1 MPSDLRLHPSSVL
14 FGLGKVAKD
23 LALPGIVFLFSAL
36 RGGDWDWW
44 DWEVWA
50 LALVIPYTIVSVAR
64 HLSFRYRY
72 EGTEMVIRTGLVFRN
87 ERHIPYARIQNLD
100 AVQNVLHRLLGVVE
114 VRVET
119 GGGKEP
125 EARMS
130 VVPLAA
136 FEEMR
141 QRVFAE
147 VRGADAA
154 GDASEGDASEGDASE
169 GDASVGEA
177 PEAAAGRTL
186 LRLSPLEAALFGFIQ
201 NRGLVFV
208 GAAFG
213 LFWEAGVMDRILGR
227 TFGEEV
233 SGKGAVRDLLRGALG
248 SIELPLGRIWLTLL
262 AVAGFLLAVRLIS
275 MLWAFFRLHGFR
287 LVRIGEDLRTEYGL
301 LTRVSATIPLRRI
314 QTLTVRDGWLHRL
327 FDRVSVRVDT
337 AGAADGGEENK
348 ATQREWLA
356 PILRREELP
365 GLLHEVLPGL
375 DLAAVTW
382 IPAPPRAF
390 RREVKGG
397 VLFAVLVTLLS
408 ALVLRW
414 WAFALLP
421 GLLAW
426 AVVAARLYVR
436 HLGWA
441 VTGDAV
447 LFRSGWFWR
456 QVSVAPF
463 AKIQA
468 VSLHES
474 PLDRRAAMARVRVD
488 TAGAGNASQRVDI
501 PYLPRE
507 TALSLCRLLS
517 TQAAG
522 TAFRW

>member
-1 MPSDLRLHPSSVL
+1 MPSERRLHPSSVL

-23 LALPGIVFLFSAL
+23 LALPGLVFLFTA
-36 RGGDWDWW
+36 GGGGWHWW
-44 DWEVWA
+44 DWQVWA
-50 LALVIPYTIVSVAR
+50 LLLVIPYTLVSIAR

-72 EGTEMVIRTGLVFRN
+72 EGSEMVIRTGLVVRN

-119 GGGKEP
+119 GGGQEP

-141 QRVFAE
+141 RRVFAE
-147 VRGADAA
+147 AREA
-154 GDASEGDASEGDASE
+154 GSMVEEAP
-169 GDASVGEA
+169 ASVPA
-177 PEAAAGRTL
+177 RTL
-186 LRLSPLEAALFGFIQ
+186 LRLSPLEAGLFGFIQ
-201 NRGLVFV
+201 NRGLVFL

-213 LFWEAGVMDRILGR
+213 LLWEIGMTDRILGR
-227 TFGEEV
+227 IFGEEV
-233 SGKGAVRDLLRGALG
+233 SGRGAVRDILRGAFG
-248 SIELPLGRIWLTLL
+248 AIELPVGRIAFTLL
-262 AVAGFLLAVRLIS
+262 AFGGFLLAVRLLS
-275 MLWAFFRLHGFR
+275 MIWAFFRLHGFQLR
-287 LVRIGEDLRTEYGL
+287 RIGEDLRTDYGL

-314 QTLTVRDGWLHRL
+314 QTLTVRDGVLHRL
-327 FDRVSVRVDT
+327 FGRVSVRVDT
-337 AGAADGGEENK
+337 AGADGGQENG
-348 ATQREWLA
+348 APQREWLA

-365 GLLHEVLPGL
+365 ALLGEVLPGL
-375 DLAAVTW
+375 DLAAVSWT
-382 IPAPPRAF
+382 PAPPRAF
-390 RREVKGG
+390 RRKLKSE
-397 VLFAVLVTLLS
+397 VLFALLVTLLS

-426 AVVAARLYVR
+426 AFASARLYVR

-441 VTGDAV
+441 VSGDAV

-474 PLDRRAAMARVRVD
+474 PFDRRAAMARVRVD
-488 TAGAGNASQRVDI
+488 TAGAKKASHRVDI

-517 TQAAG
+517 TEAGG